1 MKVRV
6 ETIGGLKRSGPDSR
20 PRTAELEEQS
30 TVEQLIISGSEE
42 GLNARNV
49 VPVVNG
55 RIAKMSQ
62 ILSDGD
68 AVRLILP
75 VAGG

>member
-6 ETIGGLKRSGPDSR
+6 ETIGGLKRSGPDSK

-30 TVEQLIISGSEE
+30 TVEQLVISGSEE